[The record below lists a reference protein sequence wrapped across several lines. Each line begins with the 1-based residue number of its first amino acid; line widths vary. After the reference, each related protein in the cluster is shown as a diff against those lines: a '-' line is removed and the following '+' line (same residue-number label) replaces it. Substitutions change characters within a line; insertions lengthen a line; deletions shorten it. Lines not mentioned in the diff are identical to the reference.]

1 MNKKDAELRIKQLRK
16 KILEANQAYFNE
28 NREIFS
34 ESVRDQLKKELI
46 SLETQYPDLI
56 TPDSPTQRVGAPL
69 TSKLPKIPHKSR
81 KFSLA
86 DIFNAEEAREFDARV
101 KRFLKTEQIDYSC
114 ELKIDGINVTI
125 WYENGKFSRAIS
137 RGDGKIGEDITHTI
151 RTCKNLPLQLPYD
164 IDLEVS
170 GECFI
175 AKQNFAKILEKSR
188 ENFANSRNLTA
199 GTVRQLD
206 PQIAAE
212 RYLQVFLYTLGKSNF
227 LPLPRGEG
235 WGEGN
240 KKFKIKNQ
248 SDLFNFFD
256 QVGLPH
262 ESDFQVFDDIEKVIK
277 FCEQWSD
284 KKSREKLWYDIDGI
298 VIKVHDFDLRK
309 RLGYTA
315 KTAKYAVAWKFPAE
329 EKYTKLLDVHFQV
342 GRTGAITPVGILEP
356 VEIAGSTVSRA
367 TLHNSDEISRKKIKI
382 GDTVIVRKAGD
393 IIPEILEPLT
403 DLRTGEE
410 QEIKFPR
417 NCPECG
423 EILDNSEKITR
434 CLNPNCPA
442 RHRENLLY
450 FAKTLKIDGLG
461 EKTIEALLE
470 LDLIHSPVDFWKLD
484 QFDLVQL
491 PGFKFKKVENLLM
504 SLEKRK
510 KLQLWEIFAGL
521 GIRLVGTENAKI
533 LANFFRGKFGEFTMA
548 EFLEIIKLPH
558 PTPLLLGEGASR
570 ENPAVP
576 RKAVAKFSL
585 DQLIAI
591 DGIGEKVAESF
602 YQFLTSQR
610 TQKLFKEFKEVG
622 VELVWEKETTGGIFS
637 GKKIV
642 ITGSFA
648 GISRDELKKIIV
660 QNGGK
665 VSSSVSSATDLLLAG
680 EKAGSK
686 LKKAEELG
694 IEIWNEEKFYRE
706 LGMENSHRGA
716 GHGAKN
722 SENLSLF

>member
-1 MNKKDAELRIKQLRK
+1 MNKQEAKIRIKKLRE

-28 NREIFS
+28 NREIIP

-46 SLETQYPDLI
+46 SLETQFPELI
-56 TPDSPTQRVGAPL
+56 TPNSPTQRVGAPL
-69 TSKLPKIPHKSR
+69 TSKLPKIKHKSR

-86 DIFNAEEAREFDARV
+86 DIFEASEARDFDERI
-101 KRFLKTEQIDYSC
+101 KRFLKKTQIEYSC
-114 ELKIDGINVTI
+114 ELKIDGINVTV
-125 WYENGKFSRAIS
+125 WYERGKLVRAIS

-151 RTCKNLPLQLPYD
+151 KTCKNLPLELPYD

-175 AKQNFAKILEKSR
+175 AKKNFEKIKEKSR

-212 RYLQVFLYTLGKSNF
+212 RYLQIFLYTLGEYDFSRVRDKNF
-227 LPLPRGEG
+227 AG
-235 WGEGN
+235 
-240 KKFKIKNQ
+240 FFIKNQ
-248 SDLFNFFD
+248 TTLFNFFD
-256 QVGLPH
+256 HVGLPH
-262 ESDFQVFDDIEKVIK
+262 ESDFQVFDNIEKVIK
-277 FCEQWSD
+277 FCEQWSN

-298 VIKVHDFDLRK
+298 VIKVHDFKLRK

-342 GRTGAITPVGILEP
+342 GRTGAITPVGILKP

-367 TLHNSDEISRKKIKI
+367 TLHNADEISRKKIMI

-393 IIPEILEPLT
+393 IIPEILEPLI

-410 QEIKFPR
+410 KVIEFPR
-417 NCPECG
+417 DCPECG
-423 EILDNSEKITR
+423 KLLDNSEKITR
-434 CLNPNCPA
+434 CLNLNCPA

-450 FAKTLKIDGLG
+450 FAQTLKIDGLG
-461 EKTIEALLE
+461 EKTINALLE
-470 LDLIHSPVDFWKLD
+470 LDLVHSPADFWKLT
-484 QFDLVQL
+484 QWDLVQL
-491 PGFKFKKVENLLM
+491 PGFKFKKVENLLLA
-504 SLEKRK
+504 LEKRK
-510 KLQLWEIFAGL
+510 KLYLWEIFAGL
-521 GIRLVGTENAKI
+521 GIRLVGTENAKL
-533 LANFFRGKFGEFTMA
+533 LANFFRGKFGEISMR
-548 EFLEIIKLPH
+548 EFLDVINLSH
-558 PTPLLLGEGASR
+558 PNPLLGGEGVKR
-570 ENPAVP
+570 ENS
-576 RKAVAKFSL
+576 AKFSL
-585 DQLIAI
+585 EELSNV
-591 DGIGEKVAESF
+591 DGIGQKVAESF
-602 YQFLTSQR
+602 YQFLQNKR
-610 TQKLFKEFKEVG
+610 TQKLFKDFI
-622 VELVWEKETTGGIFS
+622 ELEINLIWEKESSGGIFA
-637 GKKIV
+637 GKKLV

-660 QNGGK
+660 QEGGK
-665 VSSSVSSATDLLLAG
+665 VSSAVSSATNILLAG

-694 IEIWNEEKFYRE
+694 IEIWNEEKLLQKLGKSRE
-706 LGMENSHRGA
+706 IFTTHKEE
-716 GHGAKN
+716 